1 MTRSTALWFSDNHD
15 TKIPPRVRLRV
26 YERAGGR
33 CEVCQRK
40 LGPADK
46 WQADH
51 IVALVNGGT
60 HSEVNL
66 RCICDWCHKGKTR
79 EDVAEKAKTYA
90 VRARHVLPR
99 EPSRLRGRGFEPRPK
114 QHSATRPIIR
124 KGTI

>member
-1 MTRSTALWFSDNHD
+1 MTRSTTLWGSDNHD
-15 TKIPPRVRLRV
+15 AKIPPRVRLRV

-40 LGPADK
+40 LGPADR

-51 IVALVNGGT
+51 IVALVNGGA
-60 HSEVNL
+60 HSEANL

-90 VRARHVLPR
+90 VRSKHVGIR
-99 EPSRLRGRGFEPRPK
+99 K
-114 QHSATRPIIR
+114 QSQWATRPLGNGNHQHTATRAIR
-124 KGTI
+124 KGN